1 MNSAK
6 SVALQLSAKEHPAF
20 RSGTKTFLSGQRILA
35 VLDLRKM
42 FPVDES
48 VYKKIEINVSSDM
61 PRSEM

>member
-1 MNSAK
+1 MKPDDVIVEIKNHNI
-6 SVALQLSAKEHPAF
+6 LSKIDKNKQSDY
-20 RSGTKTFLSGQRILA
+20 RQRILA